1 MAKRHAAVARA
12 RDLGR
17 RHSKNGTV
25 LPDDN
30 PSSGMH
36 LLIESVEAAD

>member
-1 MAKRHAAVARA
+1 MPNREIAAARAAKLDRRHA
-12 RDLGR
+12 
-17 RHSKNGTV
+17 KNGTR

-36 LLIESVEAAD
+36 LLIASVRAPE